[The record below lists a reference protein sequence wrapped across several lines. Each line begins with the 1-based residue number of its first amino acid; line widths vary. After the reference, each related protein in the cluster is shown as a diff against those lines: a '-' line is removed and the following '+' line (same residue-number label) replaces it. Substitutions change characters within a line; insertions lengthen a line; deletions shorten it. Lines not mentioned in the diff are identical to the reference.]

1 MLENFHLAAIIKQ
14 AAQTQLLRIPLLQTL
29 QDSLAE
35 NWQDQYDTFL
45 NEIHEVSFDAGYQ
58 PEAHECFR
66 IADYDPPPWLTDE
79 DSQTLLSID
88 EVGSHRADTWIDSIK
103 GIVGFAQDE
112 LGQELVLF
120 QNFNR
125 SHVIRPGRSLLLK
138 NNTYESIEH
147 PGLTLNEKLSA
158 IYKPAESKLLF
169 RNFYT
174 ANRFLPLSDFYK
186 EASEQEIL
194 VILNHNLL
202 APEDPNAIATGAD
215 QWLRKRFAMLKDSGV
230 LDKYSAQEI
239 KSRSKGYNVSITIR
253 KGKVVFPPDK
263 SEAKKLLQFLNEERF
278 LGAVTN
284 NLYETNS
291 KRKAD

>member
-14 AAQTQLLRIPLLQTL
+14 GSQTQLLRIPLLQTL
-29 QDSLAE
+29 QSSLAE
-35 NWQDQYDTFL
+35 NWQAQYDTFID
-45 NEIHEVSFDAGYQ
+45 EIHEVNFDAGYQ
-58 PEAHECFR
+58 PAEHERFR
-66 IADYDPPPWLTDE
+66 LVDYDPPTWLADE
-79 DSQTLLSID
+79 NSQTLLDIG
-88 EVGSHRADTWIDSIK
+88 EAGSHRTDTWIDSIK
-103 GIVGFAQDE
+103 GIVGFAQNE
-112 LGQELVLF
+112 QGEELVLF
-120 QNFNR
+120 QNFTQSR
-125 SHVIRPGRSLLLK
+125 VIRPGRALFLR
-138 NNTYESIEH
+138 NNNYESIEH
-147 PGLTLNEKLSA
+147 PGLTLDRKLSA

-169 RNFYT
+169 QKFHTVNT
-174 ANRFLPLSDFYK
+174 FLPLSEFYK

-194 VILNHNLL
+194 VVLNHNLL
-202 APEDPNAIATGAD
+202 APEDPNAIATGAN
-215 QWLRKRFAMLKDSGV
+215 QWSRKRFAMLKDSGV

-253 KGKVVFPPDK
+253 KGKVVFPSDK